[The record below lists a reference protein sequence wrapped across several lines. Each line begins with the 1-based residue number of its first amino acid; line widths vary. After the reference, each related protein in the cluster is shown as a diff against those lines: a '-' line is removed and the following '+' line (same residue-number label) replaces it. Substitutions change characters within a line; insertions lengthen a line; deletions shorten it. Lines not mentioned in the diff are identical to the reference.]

1 MSYLHS
7 FFAVHDRPRLG
18 TRGDADIGHLFLFGF
33 RHISLHTPDVCARQ
47 CMEFPLEGCVGQ
59 ASDQALCERQQ
70 FPTNKQTFATS
81 DRGGKRAS
89 ESSPERRGPLA
100 ILVAVAP

>member
-1 MSYLHS
+1 VSYLHS

-33 RHISLHTPDVCARQ
+33 RHISFHTPDVCARL
-47 CMEFPLEGCVGQ
+47 CMEFPLEGCVGH

-70 FPTNKQTFATS
+70 FDQFPTNVCELGLRKARET
-81 DRGGKRAS
+81 GG
-89 ESSPERRGPLA
+89 RRSLW
-100 ILVAVAP
+100 L